1 MIYLLFVV
9 IKFWHKKLN
18 PRQIFS
24 CYEFMKGIK
33 LYKRV
38 QKAPLSFCVGP
49 HGQTIEYIFSVLV
62 NTSIIHQLYSL
73 LRAHTYTPKQI
84 PSIAFYIKLWDF
96 ELFIKPFPSVSL
108 QKKGFEENILR
119 NCYGI
124 CKKTCCNFSS

>member
-33 LYKRV
+33 LYTRV

-108 QKKGFEENILR
+108 QKRDLKKIYLETVMESV
-119 NCYGI
+119 
-124 CKKTCCNFSS
+124 KKTCCNFSS